1 MRRYLAH
8 QMKSILK
15 LERIVLGGLCLLLCA
30 HASAETLIYSLSY
43 AETPTS
49 LRARFPNGAIG
60 ASINKR
66 LAMLR
71 KYRKTEIHSVSLD
84 GKSSLLFSDEG
95 MNFEISP
102 QGTMLG
108 AGKALMT
115 GVEREWR
122 TSPTTGAYAS
132 SPALYEISL
141 DGSKQIRRLIET
153 MPNQGPVLLNPTGT
167 KVVSE
172 AFVDGRYMV
181 SIYDT
186 ATWKVLDSWDL
197 GKLIRAHC
205 PDCLPVSYGWMVEGD
220 RLFFNLDFGDE
231 DGIESETHDVPGTYI
246 ASRDG
251 SKYVRMPIEN
261 GELQLAGY
269 TRQKDI
275 IPYLIGQLP
284 GGENVFHDYAL
295 KNGAVRKMPIE
306 LQSFLVIAHPN
317 GEDKKQF
324 SLGASRISS
333 YYLSPTGKYVAY
345 IEERQ
350 VPKYRTERH
359 VWGKDLRSG
368 NEVELFVVPPVHPSS
383 STETNLTFT
392 VLGWVQD

>member
-1 MRRYLAH
+1 
-8 QMKSILK
+8 MKSILK

-30 HASAETLIYSLSY
+30 QASAETLIYSLSY

-49 LRARFPNGAIG
+49 MRARFPNGAIG
-60 ASINKR
+60 ASIDKQ

-71 KYRKTEIHSVSLD
+71 KYRKTEIHSVSLE

-122 TSPTTGAYAS
+122 TSPTPGAYAS

-153 MPNQGPVLLNPTGT
+153 MPNQGPVLLNSMGT

-172 AFVDGRYMV
+172 AFVDGRYII

-186 ATWKVLDSWDL
+186 ATWKVLESWDL
-197 GKLIRAHC
+197 DKLIRARC
-205 PDCLPVSYGWMVEGD
+205 PDCLPMSYGWMVEGD
-220 RLFFNLDFGDE
+220 RLFFNLDIGDE

-246 ASRDG
+246 ASSDG
-251 SKYVRMPIEN
+251 SKHVRMQIKH

-269 TRQKDI
+269 TRRKDL

-284 GGENVFHDYAL
+284 GGENVFHDYAV
-295 KNGAVRKMPIE
+295 KDGAVGNMRRE
-306 LQSFLVIAHPN
+306 LQSFLVLTHPN
-317 GEDKKQF
+317 GEDKRQLL
-324 SLGASRISS
+324 LGASRISS

-350 VPKYRTERH
+350 VPNFRTERH

-368 NEVELFVVPPVHPSS
+368 DEVELFVVQPVYPLS
-383 STETNLTFT
+383 STEPKLTLT